1 MLDLKEI
8 DLFLKKK
15 IQKGYIINILLTSLA
30 RAVLE
35 VMEPRFFP
43 PFYGPRATRSGH
55 KAVEKNSV
63 HNFPYGPRARL
74 IRGMYC

>member
-8 DLFLKKK
+8 DLFLKK

-74 IRGMYC
+74 IRGIY

>member
-8 DLFLKKK
+8 DLFPVLKK

-55 KAVEKNSV
+55 KAVEKKTRSITSRTALTL
-63 HNFPYGPRARL
+63 G
-74 IRGMYC
+74 